1 MNALGRLA
9 ALHRSRPGLLFGT
22 ALALF
27 VPLQLPRYLAIDV
40 RWYPVALGLTFAGHL
55 ALAWALGR
63 RADLAVPRMRPAV
76 AALGLVAVG
85 GLQIAVG
92 LAVEAVVGRSTSGI
106 ALGGFVPSVLLG
118 PAWALLLVGALGAR
132 RARRDAAHA

>member
-1 MNALGRLA
+1 MNAAGRLA
-9 ALHRSRPGLLFGT
+9 ELHQSRPGLLFGT
-22 ALALF
+22 ALAIF
-27 VPLQLPRYLAIDV
+27 TPLQLPRYLAIDA
-40 RWYPVALGLTFAGHL
+40 RWYPVALGLTLVGHL

-63 RADLAVPRMRPAV
+63 RADLAVPPVKPAV
-76 AALGLVAVG
+76 AALGIVAVV
-85 GLQIAVG
+85 GLQVVGG